1 MLTQTLDIASSSL
14 DQVVK
19 ANSTILLSM
28 SDVAKVKI
36 AGITYVGQGETL
48 WLWAGI
54 ARGSKI
60 LYETRQNGTVLM
72 YPVILPTA
80 REPTSMKV
88 DIDLVLTPVNPQPGT
103 ADAIIIVSSRKSL
116 ARPAWRLRAVWLD
129 QFLLY

>member
-1 MLTQTLDIASSSL
+1 MLMQTLDVSSVT
-14 DQVVK
+14 DQVVQ
-19 ANSTILLSM
+19 ASSTILLSIG
-28 SDVAKVKI
+28 SDASVKI
-36 AGITYVGQGETL
+36 LQIIYVGQGETL

-54 ARGSKI
+54 SRGSKI

-72 YPVILPTA
+72 YPVVLPTA

-88 DIDLVLTPVNPQPGT
+88 DIDLVLIPVNPQPGT

>member
-1 MLTQTLDIASSSL
+1 MMLTQSLDISSVP
-14 DQVVK
+14 DQVVQ
-19 ANSTILLSM
+19 ASSTILLPVDS
-28 SDVAKVKI
+28 SVSVKI
-36 AGITYVGQGETL
+36 SQIVYVGQGETL

-54 ARGSKI
+54 ARGSRI
-60 LYETRQNGTVLM
+60 LYETKQNGIVLM

-88 DIDLVLTPVNPQPGT
+88 DIDLVLVPVNPQPGT

-116 ARPAWRLRAVWLD
+116 ARPSWRLRAVWLD